1 MNFHKPHVF
10 FTYSEIDLSIYISLA
25 PLHTITVVAVS
36 IHRGWVLTGKSLI
49 PGDVLLSFGS
59 WTRSSVL
66 TLRPTQNSWGLLWLP
81 VPCTTMGLYSLSRVD
96 SAVLAF
102 VWCLYTCCRTISI
115 IWLCIRSTAENTEKL
130 EVIWGQ
136 TDQYYDVCA
145 VCTRVSA
152 DKILE
157 KLVVPI

>member
-36 IHRGWVLTGKSLI
+36 IHRGWVFTGKSLI

-66 TLRPTQNSWGLLWLP
+66 TLRPTQNSWGLRWLP
-81 VPCTTMGLYSLSRVD
+81 VPCTTMGLYSPVAGRQRRACLRLMSLHVLSNYFNYLIMYQIYSWKHREIG
-96 SAVLAF
+96 SNLRTNRSI
-102 VWCLYTCCRTISI
+102 LRRLCCVYKSFR
-115 IWLCIRSTAENTEKL
+115 R
-130 EVIWGQ
+130 
-136 TDQYYDVCA
+136 
-145 VCTRVSA
+145 
-152 DKILE
+152 
-157 KLVVPI
+157 

>member
-59 WTRSSVL
+59 WSRSSVL
-66 TLRPTQNSWGLLWLP
+66 TLRPTQNSWGLRWLP
-81 VPCTTMGLYSLSRVD
+81 VPCTTMGLYSPVAGRQRRACLRLMSLHVLSNYFNYLIMYQIYSWKHREIG
-96 SAVLAF
+96 SNLRTNRSI
-102 VWCLYTCCRTISI
+102 LRHLCCVYKSFR
-115 IWLCIRSTAENTEKL
+115 R
-130 EVIWGQ
+130 
-136 TDQYYDVCA
+136 
-145 VCTRVSA
+145 
-152 DKILE
+152 
-157 KLVVPI
+157 

>member
-66 TLRPTQNSWGLLWLP
+66 TLRPTQNSWGLLWFP
-81 VPCTTMGLYSLSRVD
+81 VPCTTMGLYSPVAGRQRRACLRLMSLHVLSNYFNYLIMYQIYSWKHREIGSNLRTNRSILRRLCCV
-96 SAVLAF
+96 
-102 VWCLYTCCRTISI
+102 YTSFR
-115 IWLCIRSTAENTEKL
+115 R
-130 EVIWGQ
+130 
-136 TDQYYDVCA
+136 
-145 VCTRVSA
+145 
-152 DKILE
+152 
-157 KLVVPI
+157 

>member
-25 PLHTITVVAVS
+25 PLHTMTVVAVS

-81 VPCTTMGLYSLSRVD
+81 VPCTTMGLYSPVAGRQRRACLRLMSLHVLSNYFNYLIMYQIYSWKHREIG
-96 SAVLAF
+96 SNLRTNRSI
-102 VWCLYTCCRTISI
+102 LRRLCCVYKSFR
-115 IWLCIRSTAENTEKL
+115 R
-130 EVIWGQ
+130 
-136 TDQYYDVCA
+136 
-145 VCTRVSA
+145 
-152 DKILE
+152 
-157 KLVVPI
+157 

>member
-36 IHRGWVLTGKSLI
+36 IHRGWVFTGKSLI

-81 VPCTTMGLYSLSRVD
+81 VPCTTMGLYSPVAGRQRRACLRLMSLHVLSNYFNYLIMYLIYSWKHREIG
-96 SAVLAF
+96 SNLRTNRSI
-102 VWCLYTCCRTISI
+102 LRRLCCVYKSFR
-115 IWLCIRSTAENTEKL
+115 R
-130 EVIWGQ
+130 
-136 TDQYYDVCA
+136 
-145 VCTRVSA
+145 
-152 DKILE
+152 
-157 KLVVPI
+157 

>member
-36 IHRGWVLTGKSLI
+36 IHRGWVFTGKSLI
-49 PGDVLLSFGS
+49 PGDVLLGFGS

-81 VPCTTMGLYSLSRVD
+81 MPCTTMGLYSPVAGRQRRACLRLMSLHVLSNYFNYLIMYQIYSWKHREIG
-96 SAVLAF
+96 SNLRTNRSI
-102 VWCLYTCCRTISI
+102 LRRLCCVYKSFR
-115 IWLCIRSTAENTEKL
+115 R
-130 EVIWGQ
+130 
-136 TDQYYDVCA
+136 
-145 VCTRVSA
+145 
-152 DKILE
+152 
-157 KLVVPI
+157 

>member
-66 TLRPTQNSWGLLWLP
+66 TLRPTQNSWGLRWLP
-81 VPCTTMGLYSLSRVD
+81 VPCTTMGLYSPVAGRQRRACLRLMSLHVLSNYFNYLIMYQIYSWKHREIGSNLRTNRSILRRLCCV
-96 SAVLAF
+96 
-102 VWCLYTCCRTISI
+102 YTSFR
-115 IWLCIRSTAENTEKL
+115 R
-130 EVIWGQ
+130 
-136 TDQYYDVCA
+136 
-145 VCTRVSA
+145 
-152 DKILE
+152 
-157 KLVVPI
+157 

>member
-36 IHRGWVLTGKSLI
+36 IHRGWVFTGKSLV

-81 VPCTTMGLYSLSRVD
+81 VPCTTMGLYSPVAGRQRRACLRLMSLHVLSNYFNYLIMYLIYSWKHREIG
-96 SAVLAF
+96 SNLRTNRSI
-102 VWCLYTCCRTISI
+102 LRRLCCVYKSFR
-115 IWLCIRSTAENTEKL
+115 R
-130 EVIWGQ
+130 
-136 TDQYYDVCA
+136 
-145 VCTRVSA
+145 
-152 DKILE
+152 
-157 KLVVPI
+157 

>member
-36 IHRGWVLTGKSLI
+36 IHRGWVFTGKSLI
-49 PGDVLLSFGS
+49 PGDVLLGFGS

-81 VPCTTMGLYSLSRVD
+81 VPCTTMGLYSPVAGRQRRACLRLMSLHVLSNYFNYLIMYQIYSWKHREII
-96 SAVLAF
+96 SNLRTNRSI
-102 VWCLYTCCRTISI
+102 LRRLCCVYKSFR
-115 IWLCIRSTAENTEKL
+115 R
-130 EVIWGQ
+130 
-136 TDQYYDVCA
+136 
-145 VCTRVSA
+145 
-152 DKILE
+152 
-157 KLVVPI
+157 

>member
-1 MNFHKPHVF
+1 MNFHKPHVY

-36 IHRGWVLTGKSLI
+36 IHRGWVFTGKSLI

-81 VPCTTMGLYSLSRVD
+81 VPCTTMGLYSPVAGRQRRACLRLMSLHVLSNYFNYLIMYLIYSWKHREIG
-96 SAVLAF
+96 SNLRTNRSI
-102 VWCLYTCCRTISI
+102 LRRLCCVYKSFR
-115 IWLCIRSTAENTEKL
+115 R
-130 EVIWGQ
+130 
-136 TDQYYDVCA
+136 
-145 VCTRVSA
+145 
-152 DKILE
+152 
-157 KLVVPI
+157 

>member
-81 VPCTTMGLYSLSRVD
+81 VPCTTMGLYSPVAGRQRRACLRLMSLHVLSNYFNYLIMYQIYSWKHREIGSNLRTNRSILRRLCCV
-96 SAVLAF
+96 
-102 VWCLYTCCRTISI
+102 YTSFR
-115 IWLCIRSTAENTEKL
+115 R
-130 EVIWGQ
+130 
-136 TDQYYDVCA
+136 
-145 VCTRVSA
+145 
-152 DKILE
+152 
-157 KLVVPI
+157 